1 MQIQFPLYSEHHG
14 SVTNNQPGHA
24 VYCENDTEHVN
35 TLRERN
41 VMLHQVVYIVT
52 TGLKQRALH
61 AFVNGSSCT
70 PKTSMWTAPSV
81 FFGYCP
87 LSALQIDSCSMP

>member
-14 SVTNNQPGHA
+14 SVTNNQPDHA

-52 TGLKQRALH
+52 TGLKQRTFH
-61 AFVNGSSCT
+61 AFANGSSCT
-70 PKTSMWTAPSV
+70 PKTKHVDCAVSILRL
-81 FFGYCP
+81 
-87 LSALQIDSCSMP
+87 LSTQRPPN